1 MSESQNVISRLDIV
15 IHDSILTS
23 NNKVNNLSPN
33 WGIMLTM
40 QENLNLRIG
49 TQIWKKYINATFW
62 NYISTPINFTITLFS
77 ALSAGQTGSGS
88 SYLNDNQLFYILFI
102 TFVLSITNTFFNL
115 KEKAKLNYE
124 SAKIYETFGSDFE
137 KIYFIPVLCDEDV
150 IIKLKYYR
158 ELQEKIDNQSSKETI
173 EYANYITEIIFILTK
188 YCCCA
193 NFNFNKLRRNERFWL
208 LDGIKNKK
216 IYQYGKNE
224 YSVDMSFFE
233 EDFTYKENN
242 NNIETNIELINKIT
256 DLSEKIK
263 ELEKRECYNKF
274 INSFIN
280 NKDLSLVNDDKLSNF
295 KNIQFKISKNTQ
307 NQNENYDEN
316 HDENYDENHD
326 ENYDENYDKNY
337 DKNKSENQ
345 DENNNITQF
354 DSNV

>member
-1 MSESQNVISRLDIV
+1 MTEPKNITTRLDIV
-15 IHDSILTS
+15 IPDSILTS

-77 ALSAGQTGSGS
+77 ALSAGQTGSGG

-173 EYANYITEIIFILTK
+173 EYANYITEIIFIITK
-188 YCCCA
+188 YCFCT
-193 NFNFNKLRRNERFWL
+193 NFNFNKLRRTERFWL
-208 LDGIKNKK
+208 LDGVKNKK
-216 IYQYGKNE
+216 INQYGKNE
-224 YSVDMSFFE
+224 YNVDMSIFE
-233 EDFTYKENN
+233 EDFTFKKS
-242 NNIETNIELINKIT
+242 NISLPYTKDITEINIELTNKIT

-263 ELEKRECYNKF
+263 KLEKRECYNKF
-274 INSFIN
+274 MNSFIN
-280 NKDLSLVNDDKLSNF
+280 NKEHSLIDNVSKKEINVNNSDIL
-295 KNIQFKISKNTQ
+295 KNIQFIIDKNIK
-307 NQNENYDEN
+307 NEFEDNVEDEN
-316 HDENYDENHD
+316 LDENQL
-326 ENYDENYDKNY
+326 KNL
-337 DKNKSENQ
+337 DNS
-345 DENNNITQF
+345 I
-354 DSNV
+354 V